1 MTSCS
6 RKGACPF
13 ESKRA
18 ESRSQAAL
26 ESDLANGHSLES
38 SSRRVDKLLSTFDF
52 FESHSQVDTYVPRIK
67 KSKKRKSGAGTDELY
82 SSKWPYFRALQF
94 LIPFLT
100 PSETISNLNKETN
113 CKNDVPTTVTTE
125 NTSESLKTV
134 EIIKKS
140 DPKGKQKKRRAEA
153 DDEDSLKAALKILK
167 REPDEHDIF
176 GEYVAQ
182 ELRSLK
188 FDFNKRKLKSEIR
201 KAIVRI
207 ADDDDSLSQPSTSFQ
222 YSKTNDD
229 STSSVSGQLNFSNV
243 NLSGGQSNK
252 TSGEYITHVEFE
264 KFKKNNFILKLCI
277 LFI

>member
-1 MTSCS
+1 MAKQWTLEETNQLIEKYESVEILWKTSDKSFRDRNKKSVVLTEFAKQFSCS
-6 RKGACPF
+6 EDEIKRKLHNL
-13 ESKRA
+13 RNQM
-18 ESRSQAAL
+18 SQEL
-26 ESDLANGHSLES
+26 
-38 SSRRVDKLLSTFDF
+38 
-52 FESHSQVDTYVPRIK
+52 K

-125 NTSESLKTV
+125 ITSESLKTV

-140 DPKGKQKKRRAEA
+140 DPKGKQKKRRAES

-201 KAIVRI
+201 KAIVHI

-222 YSKTNDD
+222 YSQTNDD

-243 NLSGGQSNK
+243 NLSEGQSNK

-264 KFKKNNFILKLCI
+264 KF
-277 LFI
+277 